1 MAAVQ
6 AIQAKPFDYSGAAV
20 PIPERIR
27 ACHLR
32 DWERLRRPGAW
43 WTGAERVAIARQ
55 SRMAEDCGLCR
66 ERAAALSPAAVPGA
80 HEPDALLPAAAVEAI
95 HKLVTDNVRL
105 SEAWYEQAAG
115 AEGMTDAR
123 YVELLGVLVHV
134 FAVDELHRALD
145 LPLEPL
151 PEPLAGEPSRY
162 RPAGA
167 AKDASWPPI
176 LLPADADPE
185 DADIYAEMAGRR
197 PANVISALSLVPDNV
212 RWLNDQFAAHYL
224 SWSEMGELD
233 KQHRALTRP
242 QLELLA
248 TRVSALNECFY

>member
-1 MAAVQ
+1 MTTDTAQ
-6 AIQAKPFDYSGAAV
+6 FDYSEAGF
-20 PIPERIR
+20 PIAERIR
-27 ACHLR
+27 ECHLR
-32 DWERLRRPGAW
+32 DWERLRGPGAW

-55 SRMAEDCGLCR
+55 TRLAEDCGLCR
-66 ERAAALSPAAVPGA
+66 ERAAALSPAAVAGE
-80 HEPDALLPAAAVEAI
+80 HEADALLPRAAVEAI
-95 HKLVTDNVRL
+95 HKLVTDKSRL
-105 SEAWYEQAAG
+105 SEAWYEGVVGAAG
-115 AEGMTDAR
+115 MSEER
-123 YVELLGVLVHV
+123 YIELLGVLVHV

-151 PEPLAGEPSRY
+151 PTPLGGTPSGY

-176 LLPADADPE
+176 LLPEHADPG
-185 DADIYAEMAGRR
+185 DMDIYEEMRGRR
-197 PANVISALSLVPDNV
+197 PANVVSALSLVPDNV

-224 SWSEMGELD
+224 SWTEMGEID
-233 KQHRALTRP
+233 KQHRRLTRP

>member
-1 MAAVQ
+1 MTIQVQ
-6 AIQAKPFDYSGAAV
+6 TAQFDYSEAAL
-20 PIPERIR
+20 PIPDRIR
-27 ACHLR
+27 DCHLR
-32 DWERLRRPGAW
+32 DWERLRAPGSW
-43 WTGAERVAIARQ
+43 WSGAARVAIA
-55 SRMAEDCGLCR
+55 AECR
-66 ERAAALSPAAVPGA
+66 RAAAFEGGGGSDLLPEAAV
-80 HEPDALLPAAAVEAI
+80 HAVQKI
-95 HKLVTDNVRL
+95 VVDNANL
-105 SEAWYEQAAG
+105 SREWYEQVTS
-115 AEGMTDAR
+115 AEGMSEER
-123 YVELLGVLVHV
+123 YIELLGVLVHV

-151 PEPLAGEPSRY
+151 PEPLAGAPSGY

-176 LLPADADPE
+176 LLPENAEPGDL
-185 DADIYAEMAGRR
+185 DIYAEMGGRR

-224 SWSEMGELD
+224 SWTEMGEID
-233 KQHRALTRP
+233 KQHRTLTRP

>member
-1 MAAVQ
+1 MHTVQ
-6 AIQAKPFDYSGAAV
+6 KIVVDNTN
-20 PIPERIR
+20 
-27 ACHLR
+27 L
-32 DWERLRRPGAW
+32 
-43 WTGAERVAIARQ
+43 
-55 SRMAEDCGLCR
+55 SRE
-66 ERAAALSPAAVPGA
+66 
-80 HEPDALLPAAAVEAI
+80 
-95 HKLVTDNVRL
+95 
-105 SEAWYEQAAG
+105 WYEQVTS
-115 AEGMTDAR
+115 AEGMSEER
-123 YVELLGVLVHV
+123 YIELLGVLVHV

-151 PEPLAGEPSRY
+151 PEPLVGAPSGY

-176 LLPADADPE
+176 LLPENAAPSDL
-185 DADIYAEMAGRR
+185 DIYAEMGGRR

-224 SWSEMGELD
+224 SWTEMGEID
-233 KQHRALTRP
+233 KQHRTLTRP

>member
-1 MAAVQ
+1 MTTQVEAVQ
-6 AIQAKPFDYSGAAV
+6 FDYSGAAL
-20 PIPERIR
+20 PIPDRIR
-27 ACHLR
+27 DCHLR
-32 DWERLRRPGAW
+32 DWERLRGPGAW
-43 WTGAERVAIARQ
+43 WSGAERVAIARQ
-55 SRMAEDCGLCR
+55 SRLAEDCGLCR
-66 ERAAALSPAAVPGA
+66 ERAAALSPASVVGECPTD
-80 HEPDALLPAAAVEAI
+80 PLLPSAAVEAI
-95 HKLVTDNVRL
+95 HKLITDKSRL
-105 SEAWYEQAAG
+105 SRDWYERVVS
-115 AEGMTDAR
+115 AEGMSEER
-123 YVELLGVLVHV
+123 YIELLGVLVHV

-151 PEPLAGEPSRY
+151 PEPLAGAPSGY

-176 LLPADADPE
+176 LLPENAAPGDL
-185 DADIYAEMAGRR
+185 DIYAEMGGRR

-224 SWSEMGELD
+224 SWTEMGEID
-233 KQHRALTRP
+233 KQHRTLTRP